1 MNLFKSMETFVSVID
16 QGGFASAAR
25 VRGQSKAQVS
35 RTISGLEDHL
45 GIRLMQRSTRRHVLT
60 EEGERYL
67 RHAREIL
74 DENAR
79 VEEMLSERR
88 VAPRGRLRVNGP
100 LSWGERNLGTIL
112 PGFVE
117 RYRDVEVDI
126 TLTDRFVD
134 LLEEGFDMAIRIGG
148 NRESSLVGR
157 KLGEIRQGLFAAPS
171 YLKATSAPRTPEDLK
186 DHKCL
191 AYTSSGEV
199 RPWLVGGQRIIP
211 KPAMVANNGDILRC
225 AAVAG
230 GGLTMLPDFI
240 VEEDLKAGRLV
251 EITSADCQSKD
262 DLKVPVLAVYP
273 ERRHLSVKVRVFVDY
288 LVEVLND

>member
-1 MNLFKSMETFVSVID
+1 MNLFKSMETFVGVID

-25 VRGQSKAQVS
+25 VLGQSKAQVS

-45 GIRLMQRSTRRHVLT
+45 GVRLMQRSTRRHTLT

-67 RHAREIL
+67 RHAREVL

-79 VEEMLSERR
+79 VEEILSERR

-117 RYRDVEVDI
+117 RYPDVEVDI

-148 NRESSLVGR
+148 NKEANLVGR
-157 KLGEIRQGLFAAPS
+157 KLGEIRHGLFAAPS
-171 YLKATSAPRTPEDLK
+171 YLETKPTPETPGDLK

-199 RPWLVGGQRIIP
+199 RPWIVADQRVVP

-230 GGLTMLPDFI
+230 GGLTMLPRFI
-240 VEEDLKAGRLV
+240 VEEDLAAGRLV
-251 EITSADCQSKD
+251 EIMSVGGKHET

-273 ERRHLSVKVRVFVDY
+273 ERRHLSLKVRVFVDY
-288 LVEVLND
+288 LVEVLSD